1 MKNIIV
7 NDDVVV
13 AFLYNYLNFTHK
25 IEGMNLNLNVFIIKF
40 AKNLTLKKII
50 GEIHSKMSISIKINL
65 TYKNYY
71 FIILN
76 FF

>member
-40 AKNLTLKKII
+40 AKNLTLKKLL
-50 GEIHSKMSISIKINL
+50 EKFTRKWA
-65 TYKNYY
+65 YQ
-71 FIILN
+71 
-76 FF
+76 